1 MSYTDQ
7 LMLFAGPLLLDVNE
21 KNGLL
26 MIKVTTLQILQV
38 IPQALQPS
46 DLF

>member
-1 MSYTDQ
+1 MSFIDH
-7 LMLFAGPLLLDVNE
+7 LILFTGPLLLDVNE

-38 IPQALQPS
+38 TPQALQRS
-46 DLF
+46 DLS